1 MLTKKMI
8 SLIVGISFASAFIA
22 SIPSAVNNI
31 NIIKDRQLSAN
42 QRLAEWKAAY
52 QALQPVNAVWERTFT
67 SADNT
72 NDLVEL
78 YRGFDLERYGLM
90 VNADTISQTGSE
102 VIRVQGID
110 VGLQKLCI
118 GNQGNFLTVKAN
130 NIGQLRQGLRSV
142 SERKDISIGSVA
154 IGFDKDSRKPF
165 AEVNDFCLKVRT

>member
-31 NIIKDRQLSAN
+31 NVIKDRQLSAN

-67 SADNT
+67 SSDNT

-90 VNADTISQTGSE
+90 VNADTISQTGSD
-102 VIRVQGID
+102 VISVQGVD
-110 VGLQKLCI
+110 VGLQI
-118 GNQGNFLTVKAN
+118 
-130 NIGQLRQGLRSV
+130 
-142 SERKDISIGSVA
+142 
-154 IGFDKDSRKPF
+154 
-165 AEVNDFCLKVRT
+165 EVDGP